1 MIYKRALRDSRVLH
15 IAFQSLELVTA
26 CGISSNL
33 CLRFSVYWK
42 LASAEGAEGIQMQ
55 EFKGDRNSR
64 TIFAM
69 EMNKDH

>member
-1 MIYKRALRDSRVLH
+1 MYGLQKGT
-15 IAFQSLELVTA
+15 QSLELAT
-26 CGISSNL
+26 SSNL
-33 CLRFSVYWK
+33 CLQFSVYWK
-42 LASAEGAEGIQMQ
+42 LARAEGAEGIQMQ